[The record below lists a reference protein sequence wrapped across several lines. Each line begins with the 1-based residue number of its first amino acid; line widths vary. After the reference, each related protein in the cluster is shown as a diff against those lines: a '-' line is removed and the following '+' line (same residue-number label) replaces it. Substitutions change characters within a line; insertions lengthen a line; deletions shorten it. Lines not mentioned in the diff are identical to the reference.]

1 MRSRTLA
8 LLLVLSLSLVLL
20 AGTASAQE
28 TAEPKSSIMV
38 SSYHVSPEVL
48 MQKDIGTITVTV
60 KNMELL
66 ESVKIKE
73 ASLIDRDLK
82 VLSKPYVNIGSLGP
96 GESLTLSFTIQAGF
110 EDGIFYPKLLVDA
123 EAAENVRYQIPVKVE
138 STSLA
143 MGLHALP
150 EEIVKDDRAHL
161 ELLVGNSRPNTVTG
175 VKIVTAD
182 EQVIPSEVFLG
193 ALPSD
198 ESTVA
203 EFEYTPQSTGTQTI
217 HFVLEFRNGDN
228 RHVTT
233 LDVPLTVTESKKSAE
248 LILTGIEVEPL
259 LEPSGYKITGDIN
272 NAGLEEARS
281 VVMKVGEAAGIA
293 AIDPYKTYFVGL
305 LDPDDFSSFEL
316 DIAVEGD
323 VTTVPL
329 LIEYKDEDGNLFS
342 QVEYVS
348 IEHREQAQNPDE
360 LPLPLI
366 GALVV
371 IAVFVVGMIVYS
383 WKKR

>member
-1 MRSRTLA
+1 
-8 LLLVLSLSLVLL
+8 V
-20 AGTASAQE
+20 
-28 TAEPKSSIMV
+28 
-38 SSYHVSPEVL
+38 
-48 MQKDIGTITVTV
+48 TVT
-60 KNMELL
+60 
-66 ESVKIKE
+66 
-73 ASLIDRDLK
+73 A
-82 VLSKPYVNIGSLGP
+82 
-96 GESLTLSFTIQAGF
+96 
-110 EDGIFYPKLLVDA
+110 
-123 EAAENVRYQIPVKVE
+123 
-138 STSLA
+138 
-143 MGLHALP
+143 
-150 EEIVKDDRAHL
+150 
-161 ELLVGNSRPNTVTG
+161 
-175 VKIVTAD
+175 
-182 EQVIPSEVFLG
+182 
-193 ALPSD
+193 
-198 ESTVA
+198 
-203 EFEYTPQSTGTQTI
+203 
-217 HFVLEFRNGDN
+217 
-228 RHVTT
+228 
-233 LDVPLTVTESKKSAE
+233 SKKSAE

-323 VTTVPL
+323 VTTMPL
-329 LIEYKDEDGNLFS
+329 LIEYKDGDGNLFS
-342 QVEYVS
+342 QIEYVS